1 MKVEDNSFKNYLS
14 LFISYSITS
23 VVNLLQKSIFIFHIT
38 TFIPVFQTL
47 LLFGTGIFKPVS
59 FYCKSK
65 F

>member
-1 MKVEDNSFKNYLS
+1 MKVEDHSFKNYLS
-14 LFISYSITS
+14 LSISYSITS
-23 VVNLLQKSIFIFHIT
+23 VVNLLQKSISIFHIP